1 MFEKVAVDM
10 EDDVLYDDIKVS
22 SREVVHGVQG
32 NFFGFGSGGHI
43 VDEERERVKGEVR
56 RE

>member
-1 MFEKVAVDM
+1 M
-10 EDDVLYDDIKVS
+10 EGDVLYDDVKVS
-22 SREVVHGVQG
+22 SREPVRRVQG

-43 VDEERERVKGEVR
+43 INEEKEWMKGEVQ